1 MPNNLTNPLLSPP
14 NNSFSVVEFSALKA
28 EHFLPALD
36 AAILT
41 AKQNIE
47 IIKYQKASPTFE
59 NTLEALEFSSEDVDL
74 VSETYFNL
82 LHAEGTEE
90 IQKLSSSISQK
101 LSGFSSDITLDAKL
115 FERVKSVWD
124 RKATLTLSLEQ
135 EELLRKTYK
144 GFVRNGALLATS
156 QKDRLRKIDE
166 SLAILSPLFS
176 ENVLKHTNSIEMHL
190 TDEKDIAG
198 IPESGLEAA
207 KELAQQKK
215 LAGWLFNLQV
225 PSYLPLVTY
234 CHSEP
239 LREKLWRAYSS
250 RSLSGEFDNRPLIEK
265 TVSLKHER
273 ALILGYKNHAQFV
286 LEERMASNPQ
296 KVREFLLQVL
306 TTVKDASLRELEELK
321 AFKKRLTGNPEV
333 KPWDYLYF
341 AEKLKKEKLDF
352 DAEEVRPYF
361 KLEDTILGAFKVAEL
376 LFDLEFKERSDIPKY
391 HKDVKTYEV
400 TDKKTLKHVGVFL
413 ADFFPRETKRNG
425 AWMTNYRD
433 QGLLKGK
440 LVRPIV
446 SIVCNFTKPT
456 AQKPALLTI
465 EEARTLFHEFG
476 HALHSLL
483 SQCRYRSLAGPKVY
497 WDFVELPSQI
507 MENWVLEKETLD
519 LFAKHYQTGE
529 KISDEMI
536 QKIRETSRFHAGW
549 FSLRQVNFGLLDLA
563 WHEGNIPLPIDVEAF
578 EAQVTRDT
586 AIMPRVSGTS
596 ISTGFS
602 HIFSGGYS
610 AGYYSYKWA
619 EVLDA
624 DAFEYFKE
632 SGIFNKEVA
641 NKFKEEILAR
651 GGSTH
656 PMTLYKNFRG
666 REPDPDA
673 LFRRDGLKS

>member
-1 MPNNLTNPLLSPP
+1 MLPP
-14 NNSFSVVEFSALKA
+14 ENSFSVVDFSTLKA
-28 EHFLPALD
+28 EHFLPALE
-36 AAILT
+36 AAILI
-41 AKQNIE
+41 AQKNIE
-47 IIKYQKASPTFE
+47 IIKNEKATPTFE
-59 NTLEALEFSSEDVDL
+59 NTLEALEFSSEDVDF

-90 IQKLSSSISQK
+90 IQKLSSPISQK

-115 FERVKSVWD
+115 FERVKTVWD
-124 RKATLTLSLEQ
+124 NKQSLKLSVEQ
-135 EELLRKTYK
+135 DELLRKTYK
-144 GFVRNGALLATS
+144 GFVRNGALLNAE

-166 SLAILSPLFS
+166 ELAVLSPKFS
-176 ENVLKHTNSIEMHL
+176 ENVLKHTNTFELHL
-190 TDEKDIAG
+190 TDPKEVAG
-198 IPESGLEAA
+198 IPESGLEGA

-215 LAGWLFNLQV
+215 LTGWLFNLQV
-225 PSYLPLVTY
+225 PSYLPLATY
-234 CHSEP
+234 CHSEL
-239 LREKLWRAYSS
+239 LREKIWRAYNS

-265 TVSLKHER
+265 TVTLKHER
-273 ALILGYKNHAQFV
+273 ALLLGYKNHAQFV

-296 KVREFLLQVL
+296 KVREFLMQVL
-306 TTVKDASLRELEELK
+306 KTVKDASIRELEELK
-321 AFKKRLTGNPEV
+321 TFKKKLTGNPEV
-333 KPWDYLYF
+333 KPWDYLYY
-341 AEKLKKEKLDF
+341 AEKLKKEKFAF

-361 KLEDTILGAFKVAEL
+361 KLEDTISGAFKVAEL
-376 LFDLEFKERSDIPKY
+376 LFDLEFKERTDIPKY
-391 HKDVKTYEV
+391 HEDVKTFEV
-400 TDKKTLKHVGVFL
+400 TDKKTKKHVGVFI

-433 QGLLKGK
+433 QGMFKGK
-440 LVRPIV
+440 LMRPVV

-465 EEARTLFHEFG
+465 DEARTLFHEFG
-476 HALHSLL
+476 HGLHSLL
-483 SQCRYRSLAGPKVY
+483 SQCHYRSLSGPKVY

-519 LFAKHYQTGE
+519 LFAKHYKTGE
-529 KISDEMI
+529 KISSEMI
-536 QKIRETSRFHAGW
+536 QKIRDTSRFHAGW

-563 WHEGNIPLPIDVEAF
+563 WHEGNIPHPLDVEKF
-578 EAQVTRDT
+578 EADTTRET
-586 AIMPRVSGTS
+586 TIMPRIPGTS

-624 DAFEYFKE
+624 DAFESFKE
-632 SGIFNKEVA
+632 SGIFNKELA
-641 NKFKEEILAR
+641 SKFKNEVLAR

-673 LFRRDGLKS
+673 LFRRDGLK